1 VFFRLFTMNVAIIG
15 YGYWGPNLVR
25 NFWKNQN
32 FKVTHVVDF
41 ENSKLKLVN
50 RDYPTILT
58 TTNYNDILKNPSI
71 DCVVIATP
79 VHTHYKLAKQAL
91 KSKKH
96 VLIEKPLT
104 NSHNTAKE
112 LVELAKK
119 LNLILIVD
127 NTYLYTSAIQKI
139 TQIINKTTFGK
150 IQYIDSTRIN
160 LGKFQP
166 DVNVLWDLA
175 THDIS
180 ICLHLLKE
188 IPLSV
193 QAIGKSHTKSGMAD
207 IAYLTLYFKSNRMAH
222 LNCSWISPVKIRHML
237 IGGTKRMIVFND
249 LESTEKVKVYDSGYE
264 EKTIKSNKFLTD
276 YRVGDVYIPKLEMT
290 EGLSNLVSDFASAIK
305 SKKIPISNNKL
316 SLMTVKILESA
327 EKSLNNNGR
336 IIKL

>member
-1 VFFRLFTMNVAIIG
+1 MNVGIVG
-15 YGYWGPNLVR
+15 FGYWGQNLVR
-25 NFWKNQN
+25 NLKNTKDCN
-32 FKVTHVVDF
+32 VTHIAESEIKKHEQIHELYPDIEIEPFDVIIK
-41 ENSKLKLVN
+41 NSK
-50 RDYPTILT
+50 
-58 TTNYNDILKNPSI
+58 I
-71 DCVVIATP
+71 DAIVIATS
-79 VHTHYKLAKQAL
+79 VSSHYELAKAAL
-91 KSKKH
+91 ENNKH
-96 VLIEKPLT
+96 VLIEKPIAYSEK
-104 NSHNTAKE
+104 NAEE
-112 LVELAKK
+112 LIK
-119 LNLILIVD
+119 LSKLKNKTLMVD
-127 NTYLYTSAIQKI
+127 HTYLYSGAVQEIK
-139 TQIINKTTFGK
+139 KLLDADLLGK
-150 IQYIDSTRIN
+150 ILYIDSIRAN
-160 LGKFQP
+160 LGKFQS

-276 YRVGDVYIPKLEMT
+276 YRVGDVYVPKLEMT